1 MDYGLNSL
9 TLVQN
14 KTFHALDLNVI
25 VIFVLVFY
33 SGRGKSKSLRK
44 KKNLKNAHSFAGAC
58 C

>member
-14 KTFHALDLNVI
+14 MTFHALDLNVI

-33 SGRGKSKSLRK
+33 SG
-44 KKNLKNAHSFAGAC
+44 
-58 C
+58 